1 MRTGLVPR
9 KLPPALVRFACRKPG
24 VVGVGALLVW
34 VAVAITASR
43 LQVETD
49 ILSLVPRGNPVIDQF
64 STTVERFGSVDT
76 MLVVIR
82 LDPERDFESSLAFA
96 DSLARSMREWE
107 LIDWVEYRLEDPTAA
122 AVPLLGRATLF
133 LDPAELEEL
142 IARLSRPDLDVE
154 AERLRSQLLA
164 PQGLVT
170 KELLRIDPFGL
181 LPRILEHV
189 RFGGVGVRIDP
200 STGCLV
206 DPGRTMMLMMAKPQ
220 RPAPDLKFDRLLASG
235 LPERLRQAE
244 AAWRDEGWDGPRPE
258 VEFTGGHMVTLEDS
272 ELIRGDVIVNL
283 ATSLVGVMILFGLA
297 FRRAAAMLYAV
308 LPLMTG
314 LGLTLVFGAQALGR
328 LNTLTSASGALL
340 IGLGIDFVIV
350 SYGRY
355 VEERKAGADHLA
367 ALEAVGTETGV
378 PVLLGAVTTAA
389 TFYAFLV
396 TDFRGLWELGLLT
409 GTGIL
414 LVALSVFLLLP
425 ALLAVGSGPG
435 REAPRLYLH
444 SFGSDLLCRASLR
457 HPRLVV
463 VVVVVVTLALGWSM
477 RGLHFDDDIRNMR
490 SAGNRASHLRDQVMA
505 AFGMRFSPMMVRL
518 DGATELEAI
527 EAARRLMPELEALVD
542 GETLASVDAIVR
554 VVPPADEQK
563 AVIERLRRS
572 EGQLVGLEE
581 RFARALQ
588 AAGLS
593 PEGFREG
600 VAHTVRALQV
610 REPMS
615 LTDLAGTP
623 LERMVGRYLVRYEG
637 GFSTAVYC
645 YPPAERWRRAPPPA
659 LVEVVARHPGAALA
673 GTNVVSAELRR
684 IVWGDA
690 AWATA
695 LGLVLVLLLLWA
707 DLGSPVR
714 ALLAM
719 LPTAIG
725 VVWML
730 GAMAAIGLPVN
741 FLNIFVATMLVG
753 IGVDYGVHLLH
764 RWQEA
769 GCGPTA
775 LGETAKAIAVAAL
788 TTMVGFGSLV
798 TSHFPGLRSVGAAA
812 LLGTASTALLS
823 ITLLPVLLA
832 RIGGAGKGTGDPPR
846 GPEDECSVS

>member
-1 MRTGLVPR
+1 LRVGLVPR
-9 KLPPALVRFACRKPG
+9 RLPPALVRFACRKPG
-24 VVGVGALLVW
+24 VVAVGAVLVW
-34 VAVAITASR
+34 VAVVVTASR

-76 MLVVIR
+76 MLVVVR
-82 LDPERDFESSLAFA
+82 LDPDRDFESSLTFVDA
-96 DSLARSMREWE
+96 LARSMREWD

-122 AVPLLGRATLF
+122 AVPLLDRVTLF
-133 LDPAELEEL
+133 LEADELEEL
-142 IARLSRPDLDVE
+142 IARLSRPELDGE

-170 KELLRIDPFGL
+170 KELLRVDPFGL
-181 LPRILEHV
+181 LPRILERV

-200 STGCLV
+200 TTGCLV
-206 DPGRTMMLMMAKPQ
+206 DPGRTMMLMLAKPT
-220 RPAPDLKFDRLLASG
+220 RPAPDLDFDRLLASG
-235 LPERLRQAE
+235 LGERLQRAE
-244 AAWRDEGWDGPRPE
+244 AAWREEGWEGPRPE

-272 ELIRGDVIVNL
+272 DLIRGDVIVNL
-283 ATSLVGVMILFGLA
+283 ATSLAGVMILFGLA

-308 LPLMTG
+308 VPLMTG

-340 IGLGIDFVIV
+340 IGLGIDFIIV

-355 VEERKAGADHLA
+355 VEERTAGVGHLA
-367 ALEAVGTETGV
+367 ALETVGSKSGV

-425 ALLAVGSGPG
+425 VLLRARSGST
-435 REAPRLYLH
+435 PRLYLH
-444 SFGSDLLCRASLR
+444 SFGSDILCRACLR
-457 HPRLVV
+457 RPVLVV
-463 VVVVVVTLALGWSM
+463 AVVVLVTLGLGWAA
-477 RGLHFDDDIRNMR
+477 RGLSFDDDISNMR
-490 SAGNRASHLRDQVMA
+490 SAGNRASQVRDQVMS

-518 DGATELEAI
+518 DGATEVEAI

-542 GETLASVDAIVR
+542 DETLASVDSIVR
-554 VVPPADEQK
+554 VVPPVEEQA
-563 AVIERLRRS
+563 AVIDRLRRS
-572 EGQLVGLEE
+572 EAQLIGLEE
-581 RFARALQ
+581 RFARALR

-593 PEGFREG
+593 PEAFQEG
-600 VAHTVRALQV
+600 VAHTVRALRV

-615 LTDLAGTP
+615 LSDLAGTP

-637 GFSTAVYC
+637 GYSTAVYC

-659 LVEVVARHPGAALA
+659 LLDVVARHPAAALA

-690 AWATA
+690 AWATV
-695 LGLVLVLLLLWA
+695 LGLALVLLLLWA

-714 ALLAM
+714 ALLA
-719 LPTAIG
+719 LVPTALG
-725 VVWML
+725 ALWML
-730 GAMAAIGLPVN
+730 GAMAALGLPVN

-753 IGVDYGVHLLH
+753 IGVDYGVHLVH
-764 RWQEA
+764 RWQEV
-769 GCGPTA
+769 GCGPEA

-832 RIGGAGKGTGDPPR
+832 WAGGGGREVAEPPER
-846 GPEDECSVS
+846 SEDECSAS